1 MQLLE
6 AGISS
11 KIMKVALC
19 QQKALSD
26 EENVETNSIT
36 AVFSAASALNAE
48 EEKRVIWEEE
58 DDIDDFDGKLD
69 DDSYQV
75 SPLLSLH
82 PFFLFF
88 RFSVK
93 KLQEKSI

>member
-1 MQLLE
+1 M
-6 AGISS
+6 
-11 KIMKVALC
+11 
-19 QQKALSD
+19 
-26 EENVETNSIT
+26 
-36 AVFSAASALNAE
+36 FSAASALNTE
-48 EEKRVIWEEE
+48 EEKRVFEEEE
-58 DDIDDFDGKLD
+58 DDIDHFYGNFD